1 MYLYSSLL
9 EHFILLQCSVAVLL
23 VGNLEHGDAL
33 DLCPF
38 SPARYIDGVGFDV
51 HHTRL

>member
-9 EHFILLQCSVAVLL
+9 ENLILLQCSVAVLL

-33 DLCPF
+33 DLAHF
-38 SPARYIDGVGFDV
+38 
-51 HHTRL
+51 RLLAILTV